1 MERQIVAWGNSLGMR
16 IPNKVFQK
24 TAFSENDHV
33 TVEIVDGNTLQIKR
47 KTTDT
52 DDER

>member
-1 MERQIVAWGNSLGMR
+1 MERQIVPWGNSLGLR

-33 TVEIVDGNTLQIKR
+33 TVEVVDGNTLRIKR
-47 KTTDT
+47 KTADT
-52 DDER
+52 GNEE